1 MKRLLPLAAIL
12 LLSNL
17 PSAAQAQPA
26 NPPASATQTL
36 EFIENKGQW
45 DGHARYVAA
54 LPSGRLFA
62 EADGLTFALLD
73 APALA
78 HHGAAAHH
86 EPVDGQPIAPADSVF
101 RGHAVMLRFV
111 GAAPTTRLVPAEATA
126 DRRNYFLGTDPKHWA
141 QDVRGYHRL
150 RYASLWPGVDGQV
163 YESTDQQ
170 LEYDFELAAG
180 ADPAA
185 IVLRHDGAEKVQLDI
200 NGNLLLQTSV
210 GRITERA
217 PQAWQTDA
225 AGQRQAVACRYRL
238 AADGTVR
245 FALGNY
251 NRQLPLTIDPVV
263 VFSTYTGS
271 FADNWGFTSTYDAQ
285 GNLYSGGIVFGV
297 GYPTSPGAFRTT
309 FAGVTDIAII
319 KYNTAVSGT
328 AARVWATYLGGNN
341 ADFPT
346 SMVVN
351 SQGELVLL
359 GVTSSSDYPTTTG
372 AIQRTFAGGAY
383 TDPYGSGGNTSLPN
397 GTDLVITRFNASG
410 TGLVGSTYLGGS
422 GNDGV
427 LSFDRFPVTG
437 QLVNNYGDSF
447 RGDITVDATDN
458 VYVASHTASTGFP
471 VARGLAGGYRGGATD
486 GLVLKLNPALTTL
499 VWGSFLGGS
508 GPDAAYSLQV
518 EPVSG
523 DVYVAGG
530 TIGAN
535 FPITTGSYRPTA
547 PGFIDGF
554 AVRIAAS
561 GTSLLRATYVGTPDY
576 DQVHFLQL
584 GSDGGVYLLGQTL
597 GTYPRTPGT
606 FGTTNGSLFV
616 QKLAADLGSSLIST
630 TFGSTDTRNLG
641 HVSLSPT
648 AFLVDQCDR
657 VYVCGWGGGANQSN
671 SFSSYLANNGSTF
684 GLPVTAG
691 AIQPNTDGSDFYLA
705 QFTAGLTGLA
715 YGTYYGRN
723 GSTGDHVD
731 GGTARFDPRG
741 VVYQAVCSCTGS
753 GFPILGGVNTFS
765 PTNNSNNCNNAAFVL
780 NFQPSIA
787 NAGTDQQVCATAGPQ
802 ALVGTPAGGV
812 WTGPGVTG
820 SVATGFVFTPSVA
833 LLGLQTLTYTV
844 ASTGICTT
852 TGTRRITVG
861 SPPTVTFAP
870 VGTGVFCRAA
880 TDPALARVP
889 LVGTPAGGTF
899 SGPGVANGFFDPMVA
914 GAGTHT
920 LTYTYFNGCTV
931 ALAQQVRVSFVTAGA
946 AQRVC
951 TPGPPVALTGSPA
964 GGTWAGPGVT
974 GSAATGFVFT
984 PTAGLA
990 GANTLTYTA
999 STTAPA
1005 TAAACTASSSVVFT
1019 VVPTPVISLTPLPA
1033 LCTATLTRQ
1042 RLVATPA
1049 GGTWTGP
1056 GVGFDAAGY
1065 FFQLPQ
1071 GLVGTYQYTYTVGD
1085 SPCTVSAVLSVV
1097 ISGLPVVTVP
1107 ADTVLCPG
1115 STTPFRLRGTPAGGI
1130 WTGPGVTGSAAAGYQ
1145 FAPAGLSGF
1154 ASLTYSVANVGCTG
1168 TATRRISIAPVPDM
1182 VPSWVPEICAE
1193 TRLAPLTVRFR
1204 LASTPSVAYT
1214 GLIWEFGDGTQSAD
1228 ITPLHTYTTPGSYQ
1242 PRLRTRYN
1250 QGRCETQTTLP
1261 TVEVKERKIPNI
1273 ITPNGDGQNQT
1284 FQLGPDCP
1292 PHLQVF
1298 SRWGQRVFEAATY
1311 RDDWNAEGQPDGVYY
1326 YLASYPDG
1334 HQLKGWVE
1342 VRR

>member
-1 MKRLLPLAAIL
+1 MKLLLPLAAIL
-12 LLSNL
+12 LLVNL
-17 PSAAQAQPA
+17 PASAWAQPA
-26 NPPASATQTL
+26 NPPARETPTL

-62 EADGLTFALLD
+62 EADGLTFALLS

-78 HHGAAAHH
+78 HHGATTHQEPAHS
-86 EPVDGQPIAPADSVF
+86 QPATPADSMF
-101 RGHAVMLRFV
+101 RGHAVTLRFV
-111 GAAPTTRLVPAEATA
+111 GASPTARLVPAEATA

-150 RYASLWPGVDGQV
+150 RYAGLWPGVDAQV
-163 YESTDQQ
+163 YESANQQ

-180 ADPAA
+180 ADPTA
-185 IVLRHDGAEKVQLDI
+185 IVLRHDGAEKVQLDA
-200 NGNLLLQTSV
+200 NGNLLVQTSV
-210 GRITERA
+210 GRITERV

-225 AGQRQAVACRYRL
+225 AGQHHPVACRYRL

-245 FALGNY
+245 FALGKY
-251 NRQLPLTIDPVV
+251 DRKQPLTIDPVV

-297 GYPTSPGAFRTT
+297 GYPASSGAFRTT
-309 FAGVTDIAII
+309 FAGLIDIAII

-328 AARVWATYLGGNN
+328 GARVWATYLGGSS

-351 SQGELVLL
+351 SRGELVVL
-359 GVTSSSDYPTTTG
+359 GTTSSFDYPTTAG
-372 AIQRTFAGGAY
+372 AIQRAFAGGTY
-383 TDPYGSGGNTSLPN
+383 IDPYGGGSTGLPN
-397 GTDLVITRFNASG
+397 GSDLVITRFDAAG
-410 TGLVGSTYLGGS
+410 AALVGSTYLGG
-422 GNDGV
+422 GANDGM
-427 LSFDRFPVTG
+427 LSFNQFPTTG

-447 RGDITVDATDN
+447 RGDVVVDAADN

-471 VARGLAGGYRGGATD
+471 VARGFGGGYHGGTTD
-486 GLVLKLNPALTTL
+486 GLVLKLNPGLTAL
-499 VWGSFLGGS
+499 VWGSFLGGT
-508 GPDAAYSLQV
+508 GADAAYSLQV
-518 EPVSG
+518 APGSG

-530 TIGAN
+530 TTSTN
-535 FPITTGSYRPTA
+535 FPTTAGSYRPTA
-547 PGFIDGF
+547 PGFVDGF
-554 AVRIAAS
+554 AARISAD
-561 GTSLLRATYVGTPDY
+561 GLSLSRATYVGTAGY
-576 DQVHFLQL
+576 DQAHFLQL

-597 GTYPRTPGT
+597 GAYPRTPGA
-606 FGTTNGSLFV
+606 FGTANGTLFM

-630 TFGSTDTRNLG
+630 AFGSTDSRNAG
-641 HVSLSPT
+641 HISLSPT

-657 VYVCGWGGGANQSN
+657 VYVCGWGGGANQSTGV
-671 SFSSYLANNGSTF
+671 SYLGNNGSTV

-691 AIQPNTDGSDFYLA
+691 AIQPTTDGSDFYLA

-723 GSTGDHVD
+723 LGVGDHVD

-741 VVYQAVCSCTGS
+741 VVYQAVCSCGGS
-753 GFPILGGVNTFS
+753 GFPIPGGVNTFS
-765 PTNNSNNCNNAAFVL
+765 PTNNSGNCNNAAFVL
-780 NFQPSIA
+780 NFQPEIA

-812 WTGPGVTG
+812 WTGPGVSG
-820 SVATGFVFTPSVA
+820 SLATGFVFTPSLA

-844 ASTGICTT
+844 ASTGICTSI
-852 TGTRRITVG
+852 GSRRITVG
-861 SPPTVTFAP
+861 SPPTATFAP
-870 VGTGVFCRAA
+870 VGTGVFCRPAGGAA
-880 TDPALARVP
+880 LVPVP

-899 SGPGVANGFFDPMVA
+899 SGPGVTGGVFYPMAA
-914 GAGTHT
+914 GEGTHT
-920 LTYTYFNGCTV
+920 LTYSYSNGCTV
-931 ALAQQVRVSFVTAGA
+931 AIAQQVRVAFVSAGV

-964 GGTWAGPGVT
+964 GGTWTGPGVT
-974 GSAATGFVFT
+974 GSPATGFVFT
-984 PTAGLA
+984 PAAGLA

-999 STTAPA
+999 TTTAPA
-1005 TAAACTASSSVVFT
+1005 SPAACTASSSVVFT
-1019 VVPTPVISLTPLPA
+1019 VLPTPVISLTPLPA

-1042 RLVATPA
+1042 RLTATPA
-1049 GGTWTGP
+1049 GGYWSGP
-1056 GVGFDAAGY
+1056 GVGFDGSGY
-1065 FFQLPQ
+1065 YFQLPQ
-1071 GLVGTYQYTYTVGD
+1071 GLVGTYQLTYTAGD
-1085 SPCTVSAVLSVV
+1085 IPCTVSAVLSVV
-1097 ISGLPVVTVP
+1097 VSALPVVAVP

-1115 STTPFRLRGTPAGGI
+1115 STAPFRLRGTPAGGV
-1130 WTGPGVTGSAAAGYQ
+1130 WTGPGVSGSPATGYQ
-1145 FAPAGLSGF
+1145 FAPAGLTGF

-1168 TATRRISIAPVPDM
+1168 TATRRVSIAPVPDV
-1182 VPSWVPEICAE
+1182 VPSWAPEICAE

-1204 LASTPSVAYT
+1204 LASTSSVTYT
-1214 GLIWEFGDGTQSAD
+1214 GVTWEFGDGTQSTD
-1228 ITPLHTYTTPGSYQ
+1228 INPLHTYATPGSYQ

-1250 QGRCETQTTLP
+1250 QGRCEIQTPLP

-1284 FQLGPDCP
+1284 FRLGPDCP
-1292 PHLQVF
+1292 PRLQVF
-1298 SRWGQRVFEAATY
+1298 SRWGQQVFEAAAY
-1311 RDDWNAEGQPDGVYY
+1311 QDNWNAEGQPDGIYY
-1326 YLASYPDG
+1326 YLARYPDG

>member
-1 MKRLLPLAAIL
+1 MKLLLPLAATL
-12 LLSNL
+12 LLGNL
-17 PSAAQAQPA
+17 TASAQAQPA
-26 NPPASATQTL
+26 NPPVAATPSL

-73 APALA
+73 ASALS
-78 HHGAAAHH
+78 HHGATAHH
-86 EPVDGQPIAPADSVF
+86 EPANGQPTTPADSVF
-101 RGHAVMLRFV
+101 RGHAVTLRFV
-111 GAAPTTRLVPAEATA
+111 GAASTASITPAEATA

-150 RYASLWPGVDGQV
+150 RYAGMWPGVDAQV
-163 YESTDQQ
+163 YESADQQ

-180 ADPAA
+180 ADPTT
-185 IVLRHDGAEKVQLDI
+185 IVLRHDGAEKAQLDA

-210 GRITERA
+210 GRIMERA
-217 PQAWQTDA
+217 PQAWQADA
-225 AGQRQAVACRYRL
+225 AGQHRPVACRYRL

-245 FALGNY
+245 FALGTY
-251 NRQLPLTIDPVV
+251 DRQLPLTIDPVV

-297 GYPTSPGAFRTT
+297 GYPASPGAFRTT
-309 FAGVTDIAII
+309 FAGITDIAII

-328 AARVWATYLGGNN
+328 AARVWATYLGGSN

-351 SQGELVLL
+351 SQGELLML
-359 GVTSSSDYPTTTG
+359 GATSSTDFPTTTG
-372 AIQRTFAGGAY
+372 AIQRTFAGGTY
-383 TDPYGSGGNTSLPN
+383 TDPYGGGGNTSLPN
-397 GTDLVITRFNASG
+397 GTDLVITRFNA
-410 TGLVGSTYLGGS
+410 TGAALVGSTYLGGS

-427 LSFDRFPVTG
+427 LSFAWSPSAG

-447 RGDITVDATDN
+447 RGDIVVDAADN

-471 VARGLAGGYRGGATD
+471 VARGLAGGYHGGATD
-486 GLVLKLNPALTTL
+486 GLVLKLNPTLTAL

-508 GPDAAYSLQV
+508 GADAAYSLQV

-530 TIGAN
+530 TTSTN
-535 FPITTGSYRPTA
+535 FPTTAGSYRPTT
-547 PGFIDGF
+547 PGFVDGF
-554 AVRIAAS
+554 AARIS
-561 GTSLLRATYVGTPDY
+561 TNGLSLSRATYVGTADY

-597 GTYPRTPGT
+597 GAYPRTPGA
-606 FGTTNGSLFV
+606 FGTTNGTLFV

-630 TFGSTDTRNLG
+630 AFGSTDSRNLN
-641 HVSLSPT
+641 HISLSPT

-657 VYVCGWGGGANQSN
+657 VYVCGWGGGANQTIGY
-671 SFSSYLANNGSTF
+671 SYLVNNGSTF

-691 AIQPNTDGSDFYLA
+691 AIQPTTDGSDFYLA

-715 YGTYYGRN
+715 YGTYYGRT

-753 GFPILGGVNTFS
+753 GFPIPGGVNTFS
-765 PTNNSNNCNNAAFVL
+765 PTNNSGNCNNAAFVL
-780 NFQPSIA
+780 NFQPNIA
-787 NAGTDQQVCATAGPQ
+787 NAGTDQTVCATASPL

-812 WTGPGVTG
+812 WAGPGVTG
-820 SVATGFVFTPSVA
+820 SVATGFVFTPSTA

-852 TGTRRITVG
+852 VGSRRITVG
-861 SPPTVTFAP
+861 IPPTVTFAP
-870 VGTGVFCRAA
+870 VGTGVFCRAVS
-880 TDPALARVP
+880 DPVLARVP

-931 ALAQQVRVSFVTAGA
+931 ALTQQVRVAFVSAGGP
-946 AQRVC
+946 QRLC
-951 TPGPPVALTGSPA
+951 TPGPAPALVGTPA
-964 GGTWAGPGVT
+964 GGTWTGPGVT

-990 GANTLTYTA
+990 GANTLTYTVA
-999 STTAPA
+999 TTAPGSAA
-1005 TAAACTASSSVVFT
+1005 TCTASSSAVYT
-1019 VVPTPVISLTPLPA
+1019 VVPTPVISLTPVPA

-1042 RLVATPA
+1042 RLTATPA
-1049 GGTWTGP
+1049 GGYWTGP

-1085 SPCTVSAVLSVV
+1085 SPCAASAVLSVV
-1097 ISGLPVVTVP
+1097 VAGLPVVTVA

-1115 STTPFRLRGTPAGGI
+1115 STTPFRLRGTPAGGV
-1130 WTGPGVTGSAAAGYQ
+1130 WSGPGVSGSAATGYQ
-1145 FAPAGLSGF
+1145 FAPAGLSSF
-1154 ASLTYSVANVGCTG
+1154 ATLTYSVANVGCTG
-1168 TATRRISIAPVPDM
+1168 TATRRVSIAPVPDV
-1182 VPSWVPEICAE
+1182 VPSWAPEICVE

-1204 LASTPSVAYT
+1204 LASTSSVTYT
-1214 GLIWEFGDGTQSAD
+1214 GVIWEFGDGTQSTE
-1228 ITPLHTYTTPGSYQ
+1228 INPLHTYATPNSYQ

-1250 QGRCETQTTLP
+1250 QGRCETLTTLP
-1261 TVEVKERKIPNI
+1261 VVEVKERKIPNI
-1273 ITPNGDGQNQT
+1273 ITPNGDNQNQT

-1298 SRWGQRVFEAATY
+1298 SRWGQPVFETAAY
-1311 RDDWNAEGQPDGVYY
+1311 HDDWNAEGQPDGIYY
-1326 YLASYPDG
+1326 YLARYPDG